1 MVKAEVI
8 CRVFRIKCNECQCVG
23 SVFTVEHN
31 GEQYL
36 VTAKHLFQ
44 RNNYNSIQKIALL
57 LDNGY
62 QDYSVEVFYHPAET
76 VDIAVMRFCPKH
88 DISPRYN
95 NQFSSGSLVYS
106 QDMYFLGFP
115 YDYDQRVVPLPNRKI
130 PMPFVKK
137 GCLSGFGEDADGI
150 GWLYIDGINNP
161 GFSGGPVCANI
172 QGKSIMGICGV
183 VCSYQSDKKVLF
195 DDKDNQTPYYIRGNT
210 GIVNA
215 CDIKYVFE
223 IIDQIKK

>member
-8 CRVFRIKCNECQCVG
+8 CRVFRIKCNECRCVG
-23 SVFTVEHN
+23 SAFTVEHN

-44 RNNYNSIQKIALL
+44 RNCYNPTQKIALL

-62 QDYSVEVFYHPAET
+62 QEYSVEVFYHPTDT
-76 VDIAVMRFCPKH
+76 VDIAVMRFSPKQ
-88 DISPRYN
+88 DISPRYSN
-95 NQFSSGSLVYS
+95 KFSSGSLVYS

-115 YDYDQRVVPLPNRKI
+115 YDYDQRVSSLPDRKI

-137 GCLSGFGEDADGI
+137 GCLSGFGKDELGI

-161 GFSGGPVCANI
+161 GFSGGLVCADI
-172 QGKSIMGICGV
+172 PGASAMSICGV
-183 VCSYQSDKKVLF
+183 VCSYRFEKSALF
-195 DDKDNQTPYYIRGNT
+195 DDDDKQVNFHTRTNT
-210 GIVNA
+210 GIVNV
-215 CDIKYVFE
+215 CDIQYVFE
-223 IIDQIKK
+223 IIDQIK